1 MIVKLIEWSLRN
13 RLLVLLLSIVI
24 AIGGAISASHV
35 TLDAIPDL
43 SDVQV
48 IVKTPYMGQP
58 PQQVEDQVTYPLT
71 TALLSVPG
79 TQAVRGFSMFGE
91 SFVYII
97 FRDGT
102 DPYWARSRVLE
113 SISQAMPQLPPGVTP
128 TLGPDASSVGWIFQ
142 YALVDRSEKLD
153 NFQLRA
159 LQDFFLKYELQSVPG
174 VAEVATVGGAARQFQ
189 VELNPN
195 KLAAYNLSF
204 ERVADAI
211 HAANQSGGGSVV
223 EMARAEYMVRSKG
236 YLKSIADLR
245 EVAVGQDKQGYPLKL
260 GQVANIQTGPE
271 ARRGTTDLDGEGE
284 AVSGIVVMR
293 HGRNALDTVAAV
305 KERLDTLRAGL
316 PAGVELVVTYDRSN
330 LILRA
335 TKNLRDK
342 LVLESIVVALVC
354 LAFLFHLRSALV
366 AVVSLPLGILAALW
380 VMQLQGVNANIMS
393 LGGIAIAIGAMVDA
407 AVVMIE
413 NMHKH
418 LERAGSNIENPIEPN
433 PLQLPLNRGRAN
445 LAPPLSRGGWEGFKS
460 VDQSGSNTDYWEI
473 ARAASIEVAPAL
485 FFSLL
490 VITVSF
496 LPVFALSGQEGKL
509 FAPLAYTKTYAMA
522 AAAALAVTL
531 TPILMGY
538 FIRGRIRSETDNPL
552 NRWLL
557 ASYKPLLLRALANRR
572 NTLLIALLCLLS
584 LAWPLSRLGS
594 EFMPPLNEG
603 DLLYMPTTVPGISI
617 DEAANLLQ
625 ITDRL
630 IRSVPEVERVFG
642 KAGRAD
648 SATDPAPL
656 SMLETTIQLKPRAQW
671 AFGVTVEDIIRKLD
685 SAVQLPGLTNA
696 WGYPIRTRIDM
707 LSTGIRTVLGVK
719 VTGADLPGISEAA
732 QNIEAALKNVPG
744 TRAVFA
750 ERAASGRYI
759 DIEVNRFQAAR
770 YGISTAEV
778 KRMVEGAIGGA
789 TVTTV
794 IDGRERYSVN
804 LRYPRA
810 FRDSLKSI
818 AAARITAANGVQVPL
833 SLLAKVSI
841 ADGPTE
847 IKSEN
852 GRLIAYVFVDL
863 ATRDIGGY
871 VEQANSALA
880 KQVKLP
886 PGYAMSWSGQFA
898 ELARAKQKLLW
909 VIPATLA
916 LVLLLLYTYFRQLSK
931 PLLIFSVLPFALVGG
946 FWMVYIL
953 GYQLSVAVAV
963 GFIAL
968 AGLAVEFGVV
978 MLLYIDQALAVQNA
992 PLTINSIREAIITG
1006 ALNRIRPK
1014 MMTVA
1019 VIIAGL
1025 LPIMFS
1031 QGDGA
1036 DTMKR
1041 IAAPLVG
1048 GMLSAPLIS
1057 LFLLPVLYMIWLER
1071 SSRQLD

>member
-1 MIVKLIEWSLRN
+1 MIVSLIEWSLRN
-13 RLLVLLLSIVI
+13 RILVLLLSLGI
-24 AIGGAISASHV
+24 AIGGIISANNL

-58 PQQVEDQVTYPLT
+58 PQEVENQVTYPLT

-79 TQAVRGFSMFGE
+79 TKAVRGFSMFGE
-91 SFVYII
+91 SFIYVI

-113 SISQAMPQLPPGVTP
+113 SISQVTSQLPLGVTP
-128 TLGPDASSVGWIFQ
+128 TLGPDASSVGWVFQ
-142 YALVDRSEKLD
+142 YALVDRSGKID
-153 NFQLRA
+153 NFELRA

-174 VAEVATVGGAARQFQ
+174 VAEVATVGSAAKQFQ
-189 VELNPN
+189 IELNPN
-195 KLAAYNLSF
+195 KIDAYGLTF
-204 ERVADAI
+204 ERVAEAVRN
-211 HAANQSGGGSVV
+211 ANQSGGGAVV
-223 EMARAEYMVRSKG
+223 EMARAEYMVRAKG
-236 YLKSIADLR
+236 YLKSLADLR
-245 EVAVGQDKQGYPLKL
+245 MVAVGQDAQGYPIRLQ
-260 GQVANIQTGPE
+260 QVANIQIGPE

-284 AVSGIVVMR
+284 VVGGIVVMR
-293 HGRNALDTVAAV
+293 HGHNALDTVVAV
-305 KERLDTLRAGL
+305 KQRLESLRAGL
-316 PAGVELVVTYDRSN
+316 PPGVELVITYDRSN
-330 LILRA
+330 LIMRA
-335 TKNLRDK
+335 THNLRDK
-342 LVLESIVVALVC
+342 LLLEILMVALVC

-366 AVVSLPLGILAALW
+366 AVVSLPLGILAAIW
-380 VMQLQGVNANIMS
+380 VMHIQGVNANIMS
-393 LGGIAIAIGAMVDA
+393 LGGIAIAVGAMVDA

-418 LERAGSNIENPIEPN
+418 LERAGSNP
-433 PLQLPLNRGRAN
+433 
-445 LAPPLSRGGWEGFKS
+445 
-460 VDQSGSNTDYWEI
+460 DYWEV
-473 ARAASIEVAPAL
+473 ARAASVEVAPAL

-496 LPVFALSGQEGKL
+496 LPVFALTGQEGKL

-538 FIRGRIRSETDNPL
+538 FIRGHIRRETENPL

-557 ASYKPLLLRALANRR
+557 KIYQPLLLRALANRR
-572 NTLLIALLCLLS
+572 KTFLLALLCLCS
-584 LAWPLSRLGS
+584 IAWPLSQLGS

-603 DLLYMPTTVPGISI
+603 DLLYMPTTVPGISV

-630 IRSVPEVERVFG
+630 ILTVPEVARVFG

-656 SMLETTIQLKPRAQW
+656 SMLETTIQLKPRTEW
-671 AFGVTVEDIIRKLD
+671 AAGVTIDDIIHRLD
-685 SAVQLPGLTNA
+685 ATLKLPGLTNS
-696 WGYPIRTRIDM
+696 WGFPIRTRIDM
-707 LSTGIRTVLGVK
+707 LSTGIRSVIGVK
-719 VTGADLPGISEAA
+719 VTGADLAGISEVALS
-732 QNIEAALKNVPG
+732 IEGALKEVSG
-744 TRAVFA
+744 TRSVFA

-759 DIEVNRFQAAR
+759 DIDVNRFQAAR
-770 YGISTAEV
+770 YGISSADI

-789 TVTTV
+789 TVTTL
-794 IDGRERYSVN
+794 IAGRERYAVN

-810 FRDSLKSI
+810 FRDSLKAIS
-818 AAARITAANGVQVPL
+818 AARITAPNGAQIPL
-833 SLLAKVSI
+833 QMLAKISI
-841 ADGPTE
+841 SDGPTE

-871 VEQANSALA
+871 VERANSVL
-880 KQVKLP
+880 KKKVNLP

-898 ELARAKQKLLW
+898 DLKRAKQKLLW

-916 LVLLLLYTYFRQLSK
+916 LVLLLLYSHFRQFSK

-946 FWMVYIL
+946 FWMVYAL

-978 MLLYIDQALAVQNA
+978 MLLYIDQELATRKS
-992 PLTINSIREAIITG
+992 PLTATSIREAIIAG

-1057 LFLLPVLYMIWLER
+1057 LFLLPVLYMWWLEQNQYIR
-1071 SSRQLD
+1071 ISS